1 MKKESLPKEIEIQAN
16 EFGIEPQRAANLIGN
31 LPQIQNE
38 RAEMSKQYEE
48 VIRMDIEAKE
58 TAKAAREL
66 RIRIKDNR
74 TKGLQTWYR
83 TTKDYFLKGG
93 QFVDAIRR
101 KEEAVNLKMEED
113 LEQIE
118 KYAEIKKQKEIDE
131 LRAKRLQE
139 IKPYHQ
145 FASLSID
152 LGTISEEEYV
162 IIFKGAKLQYEAD
175 IEAKRQEEIKRL
187 ELERVREIRANKIG
201 RLLPYAKWI
210 DNFNDF
216 DFDQITDE
224 QIDEIIKEAEEKNE
238 AESKAK
244 ALAIKEAAEAK
255 MKLEQERAEMEEKLR
270 KEAELRAKERAEME
284 EKLRI
289 EREKQAKIQ
298 EELRKKEAEEEKRK
312 KEELQKQRKLKN
324 ASDKV
329 ILNDIANNL
338 KHLPTQFPEVKG
350 EEAKAIMAQTVEYL
364 NKVAKF
370 ITDKTAK
377 LD

>member
-1 MKKESLPKEIEIQAN
+1 
-16 EFGIEPQRAANLIGN
+16 
-31 LPQIQNE
+31 
-38 RAEMSKQYEE
+38 MSKQYDEI
-48 VIRMDIEAKE
+48 IRMDIELKE

-66 RIRIKDNR
+66 RIRIRDNR

-93 QFVDAIRR
+93 QFVDSIRR
-101 KEEAVNLKMEED
+101 KEEAVNIKMEDD

-131 LRAKRLQE
+131 LRAKRLQD
-139 IKPYHQ
+139 IQPYQQ

-152 LGTISEEEYV
+152 FGTISEEEYQIV
-162 IIFKGAKLQYEAD
+162 YKGAKLQYEAD
-175 IEAKRQEEIKRL
+175 IEAKKQEEIKRL
-187 ELERVREIRANKIG
+187 ELERARDIRANKIG

-224 QIDEIIKEAEEKNE
+224 QIDEIIKEAEAKNE
-238 AESKAK
+238 AESQAK
-244 ALAIKEAAEAK
+244 ALALKEAAEAK
-255 MKLEQERAEMEEKLR
+255 RKLEKERAEMEEKLR
-270 KEAELRAKERAEME
+270 KEAELRAKME
-284 EKLRI
+284 EQLKI
-289 EREKQAKIQ
+289 ERDKQAKIQ
-298 EELRKKEAEEEKRK
+298 EELRKKEEEEDKRK
-312 KEELQKQRKLKN
+312 KEELKKQKKLKN

-329 ILNDIANNL
+329 ILNDIAQNL
-338 KHLPTQFPEVKG
+338 KHLTTLFPEVKG

-370 ITDKTAK
+370 ITDKTSK